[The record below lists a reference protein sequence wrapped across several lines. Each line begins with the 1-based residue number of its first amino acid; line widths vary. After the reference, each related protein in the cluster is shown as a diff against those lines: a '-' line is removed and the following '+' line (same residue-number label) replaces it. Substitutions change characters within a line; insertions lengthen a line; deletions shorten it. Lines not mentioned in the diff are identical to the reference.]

1 MYVLSDRLVLDALA
15 SAARRGIRVRA
26 VLDPTQP
33 QNAATTTELQAAGAE
48 VRLYV
53 QAGDELLHAKV
64 GIFDR
69 QIVLFGSCNWSRSGF
84 TRNHELDL
92 LVRDARLAGVFLS
105 RLEQDWVLSAP

>member
-1 MYVLSDRLVLDALA
+1 
-15 SAARRGIRVRA
+15 RRGVRVRA
-26 VLDPTQP
+26 IMDPTQP
-33 QNAATTTELQAAGAE
+33 QNAASMSELEAVGAA
-48 VRLYV
+48 VRMYV

-92 LVRDARLAGVFLS
+92 LVREATLARVFLS
-105 RLEQDWVLSAP
+105 QLEQDWVLSAP

>member
-1 MYVLSDRLVLDALA
+1 
-15 SAARRGIRVRA
+15 

-33 QNAATTTELQAAGAE
+33 QNPAAVAELATAGAL
-48 VRLYV
+48 VRLYR
-53 QAGDELLHAKV
+53 QAGDELLHAKL

-92 LVRDARLAGVFLS
+92 LVRDATLARVFLS
-105 RLEQDWVLSAP
+105 RLEQDWAMSAP